1 MPLGLFKHDRQQ
13 KQVQKG
19 GFLKRFGKSKVQKQ
33 QDSDLSSGNGPS
45 DGIRNATIDGAIN
58 VAADTAVN
66 TAITISRDPAVD
78 GVVDPAVDPIKHSTL
93 DASTT
98 TLNQGES
105 SRNQTLWDRA
115 YDSLRQKD
123 PQLVDD
129 YEKLLSKELPGPSK
143 PPYIVPDLN

>member
-1 MPLGLFKHDRQQ
+1 MPLGLFKRDREQ

-19 GFLKRFGKSKVQKQ
+19 WSFRRSGKRKDQKQ

-58 VAADTAVN
+58 VAADAAVN
-66 TAITISRDPAVD
+66 TAIKISSYLTVD
-78 GVVDPAVDPIKHSTL
+78 GAVDPAVDPVKHSTL

-98 TLNQGES
+98 ILNQGGS
-105 SRNQTLWDRA
+105 SRKETLWDRA

-123 PQLVDD
+123 PQLVDN
-129 YEKLLSKELPGPSK
+129 YEKLLSKELLGPST
-143 PPYIVPDLN
+143 PPDIVPGLN